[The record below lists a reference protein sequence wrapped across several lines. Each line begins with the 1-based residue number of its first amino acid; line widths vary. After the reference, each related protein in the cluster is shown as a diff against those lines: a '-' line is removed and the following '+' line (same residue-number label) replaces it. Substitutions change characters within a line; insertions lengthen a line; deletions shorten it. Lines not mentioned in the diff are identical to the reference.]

1 MSGSAQR
8 DPVPEP
14 QSLFASGPGSAADL
28 KQFAAE
34 RLAAH
39 RSRRAAA
46 IGSLAAE
53 APTPEASAALAR
65 VPNAGRIRE
74 VVAARYQ
81 QSLSYHEYLAAEAE
95 HTIQQARA
103 EAEIAVRTAEAV
115 EAVQTQLLEDLRQWR
130 QPAPQTVPQPA
141 PPPAPVAVVAAPPPP
156 AVTISFPAQQE
167 VAPAPLPAPP
177 PPAAPLESFDTFDT
191 FDDPISF
198 DPADSAEIQNLDQ
211 EITFRLAPEFAVHH
225 IDPLPL
231 PTNLLEF
238 PRVLVAPRKARPRLA
253 EAPGTLSDAENQLR
267 IFEVDPAAIATA
279 PAPLDSAAHADSPDW
294 QSLELDPTPF
304 AVSEAVAAVATE
316 AFAPDA
322 AVEPAPW
329 NPAQSAIYTQ
339 PAQNAPLLTAGISRR
354 LMSGAADAC
363 CLAAAW
369 VALAC
374 VAAYAAGPA
383 LAHLPHALLAGIAA
397 ASALA
402 LYVIYHLLF
411 FTLADATPGMRY
423 AHLDF
428 CTFDNENPT
437 RAALRR
443 RIGYTLLAACP
454 LGLGLFWMAMDYDH
468 LGWHDRMSKMY
479 PREY

>member
-14 QSLFASGPGSAADL
+14 ESLFASGPGSAADL

-46 IGSLAAE
+46 VASLAPAINE
-53 APTPEASAALAR
+53 PATTAALTR

-103 EAEIAVRTAEAV
+103 EAEIAARNAEAV

-130 QPAPQTVPQPA
+130 QPATQTEPQSA
-141 PPPAPVAVVAAPPPP
+141 PPPSPTLVPVAATPPAPPPP
-156 AVTISFPAQQE
+156 AVPMSYLPQE
-167 VAPAPLPAPP
+167 ELAPP
-177 PPAAPLESFDTFDT
+177 PYAQPLDSFEAP
-191 FDDPISF
+191 SF
-198 DPADSAEIQNLDQ
+198 DPADSAEIDHLDQ
-211 EITFRLAPEFAVHH
+211 EIAFRLAPEFAVHH

-253 EAPGTLSDAENQLR
+253 DAPGALSDAENQLR
-267 IFEVDPAAIATA
+267 IFEVEAGAIATT
-279 PAPLDSAAHADSPDW
+279 PAPLDSALHTAAPDW
-294 QSLELDPTPF
+294 QTLELEPTPV
-304 AVSEAVAAVATE
+304 AVSEATTAVIE
-316 AFAPDA
+316 ADA
-322 AVEPAPW
+322 AVVAEPAAW

-354 LMSGAADAC
+354 MMSGVADAC

-374 VAAYAAGPA
+374 VAAYTAGPA
-383 LAHLPHALLAGIAA
+383 LAHLPHVLLGALAA

-454 LGLGLFWMAMDYDH
+454 LGLGLLWMAMDYDH